1 MGGVEKMVFIDS
13 VRNQQYSQYADRD
26 VTKNRDPN
34 SLKPVKGTS
43 PTYNPPQFRLGGRE
57 AVAPKLLK
65 VQKKTVERAKR
76 KNGDSAER
84 IYKELTGKGVNI
96 DEKV

>member
-1 MGGVEKMVFIDS
+1 MVHIDS

-26 VTKNRDPN
+26 VKKKRDPN
-34 SLKPVKGTS
+34 SPKPVIRSS

-57 AVAPKLLK
+57 AVAKIFK
-65 VQKKTVERAKR
+65 VRKDTVERVKR
-76 KNGDSAER
+76 RNEDSAVR
-84 IYKELTGKGVNI
+84 IYRELTGKGVNI